1 MKTMKTF
8 NEFTTGL
15 SENFSLDNL
24 KTLNEDNLEVKNS
37 AKQIYSWL
45 KKNGV
50 NAKLVAQVPSQPT
63 SKSVGTEIS
72 DSDNKAL
79 VMY

>member
-1 MKTMKTF
+1 MKTF

-37 AKQIYSWL
+37 AK
-45 KKNGV
+45 
-50 NAKLVAQVPSQPT
+50 
-63 SKSVGTEIS
+63 
-72 DSDNKAL
+72 
-79 VMY
+79 